1 MAEEK
6 RGQKWEAPGKPEG
19 EGGMS
24 TPESSE
30 QKTGEVAGR
39 GKSDQIICYNCGS
52 GFSMPNSWTWFTC
65 WKCGA
70 LNYNPTNSLA

>member
-6 RGQKWEAPGKPEG
+6 RGQKWEGPGNPEG
-19 EGGMS
+19 EGGAS

-30 QKTGEVAGR
+30 QKSGEVEGR
-39 GKSDQIICYNCGS
+39 RKSDWIICYNCGA
-52 GFSMPNSWTWFTC
+52 GFPMPNSWTWFTC

-70 LNYNPTNSLA
+70 LNYTPNK